1 VTDEAEDTVGYMAK
15 LRSKQ
20 QVIAQA
26 QSILIVGGGPVGVEL
41 AGNRSQ
47 AFPKQWWY
55 SYKGRN

>member
-1 VTDEAEDTVGYMAK
+1 MAK

-47 AFPKQWWY
+47 AFPEQWWY